1 MPSMNSPLASLSV
14 DLADAAATDALGARF
29 AAVLRAPLH
38 LQLHGDLGAGKTSF
52 VRATLRALGHVGPVK
67 SPTYAIVEGY
77 SLIPALRASEND
89 SRIAFYHFDFYRFNR
104 DEDWLDAGLREY
116 FAANAVCAVEWP
128 ENAGALLPPPDL
140 ALHLDYADDGR
151 RARLDAYS
159 ERGRECLDAMANPA
173 PEPRP

>member
-1 MPSMNSPLASLSV
+1 MNSPLATLAVSLP
-14 DLADAAATDALGARF
+14 DAAATDALGARL

-52 VRATLRALGHVGPVK
+52 VRAVLRALGHAGPVK

-77 SLIPALRASEND
+77 SLEPNLRTTEND

-116 FAANAVCAVEWP
+116 FAADAVCAVEWP
-128 ENAGALLPPPDL
+128 ENAGALLPAPDL

-151 RARLDAYS
+151 LARLDAYS
-159 ERGRECLDAMANPA
+159 ERGRECLNALAS
-173 PEPRP
+173 PRAT